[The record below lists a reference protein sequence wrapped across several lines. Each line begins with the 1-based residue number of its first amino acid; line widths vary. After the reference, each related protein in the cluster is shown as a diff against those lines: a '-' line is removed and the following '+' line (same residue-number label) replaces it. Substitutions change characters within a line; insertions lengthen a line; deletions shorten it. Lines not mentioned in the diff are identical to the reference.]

1 MRHIH
6 IAMQFGRSLIAA
18 AVLLL
23 ASNGAHAKQ
32 PFVRP
37 LVPLYDAAG
46 VTRACEDALASAR
59 KTAGLMEAQRGAGA
73 IFAEWN
79 RLEIAVEDVVY
90 PMWLLGQVHP
100 EKAVRDAAERCLQE
114 DAALSAERLQS
125 QKLFARVKAAQ
136 PANVR

>member
-1 MRHIH
+1 MRRLL
-6 IAMQFGRSLIAA
+6 AV
-18 AVLLL
+18 VLLAPL
-23 ASNGAHAKQ
+23 FANADTARS
-32 PFVRP
+32 

-46 VTRACEDALASAR
+46 VAKACKEGLASAGGIFAAM
-59 KTAGLMEAQRGAGA
+59 KVEPGAGA

-114 DAALSAERLQS
+114 NAAFSAERLQS
-125 QKLFARVKAAQ
+125 RALFARVKAAQ
-136 PANVR
+136 PADARQAKL